1 MQPDDEEA
9 IQTVAEDEFAA
20 HFQREVAPSLM
31 VTTNRRPSARMFEF
45 LTNLFETLPNAT
57 FYARRAYNVR
67 VRRRQH
73 KAHTVFAHSSMAL
86 PPSPDL
92 HRLHR

>member
-1 MQPDDEEA
+1 VQPDDEEA

-67 VRRRQH
+67 LCRRQH
-73 KAHTVFAHSSMAL
+73 KKAHTLLLTHQW
-86 PPSPDL
+86 PSPDL